1 MMLLRLTDCV
11 LQMSLPPNVTTC
23 ELSKPAPVTV
33 TAIPPPIPPEVGE
46 MDVRAAVYAKSIDT
60 PSSTLAA
67 PLPMTDTQTVRG
79 PAGPI
84 PAVHLISVSEAL
96 DTSHVMLPI
105 FTTLF
110 SFVVPSKPVPVTVTS
125 ITSGTWW
132 EHPETDNAQF
142 VLGLLKDRHQNCII
156 SSKTIPTDRCIFW
169 EFN

>member
-1 MMLLRLTDCV
+1 MMLVRLTDCV
-11 LQMSLPPNVTTC
+11 LQMSLPFNFTTC

-33 TAIPPPIPPEVGE
+33 TVIPPPIPPEVGE
-46 MDVRAAVYAKSIDT
+46 MAVRAAVYSKSIDT

-110 SFVVPSKPVPVTVTS
+110 SFVVPSNPVPVTVTS
-125 ITSGTWW
+125 TLAAPGGHI
-132 EHPETDNAQF
+132 Q
-142 VLGLLKDRHQNCII
+142 K
-156 SSKTIPTDRCIFW
+156 
-169 EFN
+169 